1 MLTLGSSVRVFLAL
15 GATDLRRSFDG
26 LSGRV
31 REVLRQEPLSGDWFV
46 FCNRSR
52 NRIRILYFD
61 GSGLWV
67 FAKRLEQGTFAWP
80 SDSSDRQTMELTA
93 QELSLLLAGIDLKST
108 KKRPWYDR
116 ETKRRRR
123 KRSA

>member
-1 MLTLGSSVRVFLAL
+1 M
-15 GATDLRRSFDG
+15 
-26 LSGRV
+26 V

-46 FCNRSR
+46 FCNRGR

-80 SDSSDRQTMELTA
+80 SDSSDCETMELTA
-93 QELSLLLAGIDLKST
+93 QELSLLLSGIDLKNT
-108 KKRPWYDR
+108 KKRPWYNR